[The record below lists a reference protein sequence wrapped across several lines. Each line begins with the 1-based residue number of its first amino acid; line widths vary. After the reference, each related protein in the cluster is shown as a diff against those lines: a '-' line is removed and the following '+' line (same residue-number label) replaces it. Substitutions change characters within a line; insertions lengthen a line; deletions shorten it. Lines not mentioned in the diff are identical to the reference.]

1 MTAKNKGRDRR
12 DPKGKFDQ
20 HDTVNG
26 GASFMAALKE
36 ATSTDLISPGSV

>member
-26 GASFMAALKE
+26 GFVKPSRVHRKAKR
-36 ATSTDLISPGSV
+36 GWQRGRR